1 MKVQLPDQRGQ
12 SISMIG
18 ALSIKHGLVLTQV
31 FLGSNT
37 VDSFLPFIQQLK
49 QIHPFEKRIV
59 VMDNLS
65 VHHSLIV
72 KREFD
77 NPWFHYQFLPPQ
89 SCELNPIERV
99 WNIIK
104 GEWRRNS
111 YRILDIA
118 KKKEEQLQATI
129 NAINGIAA
137 ALNPDLMRKIARC
150 NYEAMTKTLQGYIV

>member
-1 MKVQLPDQRGQ
+1 L
-12 SISMIG
+12 
-18 ALSIKHGLVLTQV
+18 
-31 FLGSNT
+31 
-37 VDSFLPFIQQLK
+37 
-49 QIHPFEKRIV
+49 EKRIV

-77 NPWFHYQFLPPQ
+77 TAAFQYQFLPPQ

-99 WNIIK
+99 WNLIK

-118 KKKEEQLQATI
+118 KKKDEQLIATI
-129 NAINGIAA
+129 HAINGIAA
-137 ALNPDLMRKIARC
+137 NLNPDLMRKLARC
-150 NYEAMTKTLQGYIV
+150 NYEAMTRTLQGYIV

>member
-1 MKVQLPDQRGQ
+1 
-12 SISMIG
+12 MIG
-18 ALSIKHGLVLTQV
+18 ALSIKNGLVLTQV

-37 VDSFLPFIQQLK
+37 VDSFLPFNQQLK
-49 QIHPFEKRIV
+49 KINPFEKRIV

-65 VHHSLIV
+65 VHHSRIV
-72 KREFD
+72 TKEFD

-89 SCELNPIERV
+89 SCELNPIERI
-99 WNIIK
+99 WNIVK

-118 KKKEEQLQATI
+118 KKKEDQLTATV

-137 ALNPDLMRKIARC
+137 GLNPDLMKRIARC

>member
-1 MKVQLPDQRGQ
+1 
-12 SISMIG
+12 MIG

-49 QIHPFEKRIV
+49 LIYPFEKRIV

-65 VHHSLIV
+65 VHHSRIV
-72 KREFD
+72 TREFD
-77 NPWFHYQFLPPQ
+77 NPWFHFQFLPPQ

-99 WNIIK
+99 WNIVK

-111 YRILDIA
+111 YRILDIS
-118 KKKEEQLQATI
+118 KKKEEQLLATI
-129 NAINGIAA
+129 NSINAIAA
-137 ALNPDLMRKIARC
+137 GLNQDLMKRIARC

>member
-1 MKVQLPDQRGQ
+1 
-12 SISMIG
+12 MIG
-18 ALSIKHGLVLTQV
+18 ALSIKHGLLLTQV

-49 QIHPFEKRIV
+49 RIHQFEKQIV
-59 VMDNLS
+59 VMDNHS
-65 VHHSLIV
+65 VHHSRIV
-72 KREFD
+72 KEEFN
-77 NPWFHYQFLPPQ
+77 NPWFHCQFLPPQ

-99 WNIIK
+99 WNIVK

-118 KKKEEQLQATI
+118 KKKEEELTATI

-137 ALNPDLMRKIARC
+137 ALNPDLMKRIARC

>member
-1 MKVQLPDQRGQ
+1 MQ
-12 SISMIG
+12 
-18 ALSIKHGLVLTQV
+18 HGLLLTQV

-37 VDSFLPFIQQLK
+37 VGSFLPFIQKLK
-49 QIHPFEKRIV
+49 QIHPLEKRIV

-77 NPWFHYQFLPPQ
+77 GESFQYQFLPPQ

-99 WNIIK
+99 WNLIK
-104 GEWRRNS
+104 GEWRKNS

-118 KKKEEQLQATI
+118 KKKEEQLLATI
-129 NAINGIAA
+129 DAINGIAA
-137 ALNPDLMRKIARC
+137 GLNPDIMLRIARC
-150 NYEAMTKTLQGYIV
+150 NYEAMTRTLQGYIV